1 MFNNFYIET
10 SRKTFSFS
18 QRKNIFCEQSAI
30 FPMDEK
36 EFSKEL
42 SHFPSNKLS
51 SLVSFHNLTKVN
63 FIHELALVRKY
74 FSIESHV
81 ESFGQIFH
89 DVADLEK
96 SSWKKIIQLEK
107 WETQKKS
114 EDPTILVFLWLQESS
129 VWKSKKRNWTN
140 PNILKL
146 SVNCRNI
153 KKSREQR
160 KETELVVSFL
170 APFFKLSPQ
179 WCSLSHLWLDQS
191 QKVSKSLN
199 IIHKIKFID
208 SSCRTRQTGLLVFF
222 S

>member
-1 MFNNFYIET
+1 MSWHWCENISVSNRTLNRLDKYFMT
-10 SRKTFSFS
+10 SRIWRKKFMEENNSIRKVRNTKKVRGSNYFSFFVVA
-18 QRKNIFCEQSAI
+18 RK
-30 FPMDEK
+30 
-36 EFSKEL
+36 FS
-42 SHFPSNKLS
+42 
-51 SLVSFHNLTKVN
+51 V
-63 FIHELALVRKY
+63 
-74 FSIESHV
+74 
-81 ESFGQIFH
+81 
-89 DVADLEK
+89 
-96 SSWKKIIQLEK
+96 KIR
-107 WETQKKS
+107 
-114 EDPTILVFLWLQESS
+114 
-129 VWKSKKRNWTN
+129 KRNWTN